1 MNTKRLRTSVAAAMG
16 GAVLLAGLLVGAS
29 FAVAQET
36 EEPDVTVENE
46 TPDRVA
52 RGSRDDARHW
62 VGNLE
67 GIAEEFGTTLDE
79 LKSQLADG
87 ATLEDIATD
96 LGIDMQDVVER
107 LRQEALDAID
117 KQVADGTLTQERAD
131 SIKERIASFNLED
144 GFPFGLH
151 GPRGEAPEGFDGEHR
166 GSRGFLEGLDLDIDL
181 EELGDLLRSGMT
193 LEDALAELGVDLDL
207 ESLDLGGFRRHHG
220 DGFEFF
226 GDLDIDLE
234 ELRGLL
240 SSGMSLDDALSEL
253 DIDVDSLIADAQEAA
268 LAHIDER
275 VAAGEMTQE
284 QADQMKEMIEGF
296 DISEGFPFGMRGSGG
311 FDFRGFPHH
320 PGDGFFDGAPDDV
333 NAEGALLDA

>member
-29 FAVAQET
+29 FALAQET
-36 EEPDVTVENE
+36 EEPDVTVESDA
-46 TPDRVA
+46 PDRA
-52 RGSRDDARHW
+52 RGARDDARRW

-79 LKSQLADG
+79 LKAQLAGG
-87 ATLEDIATD
+87 ATLDDIATD

-117 KQVADGTLTQERAD
+117 QQVADGNLTQERAD
-131 SIKERIASFNLED
+131 SIKERIESFDLED
-144 GFPFGLH
+144 GFPFGKH
-151 GPRGEAPEGFDGEHR
+151 GPRGEAPEGFDDEHR
-166 GSRGFLEGLDLDIDL
+166 GSRGFVEG
-181 EELGDLLRSGMT
+181 
-193 LEDALAELGVDLDL
+193 
-207 ESLDLGGFRRHHG
+207 LDLGGFRGHHG

-253 DIDVDSLIADAQEAA
+253 GIDVDSLIAEAQEAA

-275 VAAGEMTQE
+275 VAAGEMTQD
-284 QADQMKEMIEGF
+284 QADQLKEMIEGF
-296 DISEGFPFGMRGSGG
+296 DISEGFPFGMRGFGS
-311 FDFRGFPHH
+311 FDLRGFPHH
-320 PGDGFFDGAPDDV
+320 QGEGFFDGAPDDV
-333 NAEGALLDA
+333 NAEGALRDA